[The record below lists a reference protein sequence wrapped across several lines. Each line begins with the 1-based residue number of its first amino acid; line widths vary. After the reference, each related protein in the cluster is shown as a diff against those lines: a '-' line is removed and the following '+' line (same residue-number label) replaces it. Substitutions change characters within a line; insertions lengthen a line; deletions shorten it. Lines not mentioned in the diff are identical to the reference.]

1 VSWQKLND
9 LTLGSQWFAASRNF
23 VGIRVSNRKAVTQY
37 AALPFALKNGQPR
50 VMLVT
55 SRGKGRWIIP
65 KGWPEKDLTPH
76 ACAAKEAYEE
86 AGIVGKIDENPLGT
100 YRYKKRLPSGAKAT
114 FEVEA
119 YLLQV
124 ERQLADWPEK
134 GQRLTRWMA
143 PARAAR
149 LVGEDGLVEL
159 LLSLDGA
166 RTRRTVRPAALGAML
181 ARLRAGFARLGDL
194 WQRPKRRA

>member
-1 VSWQKLND
+1 M
-9 LTLGSQWFAASRNF
+9 
-23 VGIRVSNRKAVTQY
+23 SNRKAVTQY

-65 KGWPEKDLTPH
+65 KGWPEKNQAPH

-100 YRYKKRLPSGAKAT
+100 YRYKKRLRSGAKAT

-134 GQRLTRWMA
+134 GQRITRWMA

-149 LVGEDGLVEL
+149 LVGENGLGEL

-166 RTRRTVRPAALGAML
+166 AARRRPARPAALDGML
-181 ARLRAGFARLGDL
+181 ARLRAGLARLGDL
-194 WQRPKRRA
+194 WQPPKRRA

>member
-1 VSWQKLND
+1 
-9 LTLGSQWFAASRNF
+9 
-23 VGIRVSNRKAVTQY
+23 
-37 AALPFALKNGQPR
+37 
-50 VMLVT
+50 MLVT

-65 KGWPEKDLTPH
+65 KGWPEKNLTPY

-86 AGIVGKIDENPLGT
+86 AGIVGKIDQNPLGT
-100 YRYKKRLPSGAKAT
+100 YRYKKRLRSGAKAI

-119 YLLQV
+119 YLLEV

-134 GQRLTRWMA
+134 GQRVTRWMA

-149 LVGEDGLVEL
+149 LVGEDGLGEL

-166 RTRRTVRPAALGAML
+166 RARRHAVRPVGLDGVLTRLRSGL
-181 ARLRAGFARLGDL
+181 ARLGEL
-194 WQRPKRRA
+194 WQRERRPA

>member
-1 VSWQKLND
+1 
-9 LTLGSQWFAASRNF
+9 
-23 VGIRVSNRKAVTQY
+23 
-37 AALPFALKNGQPR
+37 
-50 VMLVT
+50 MLVT

-65 KGWPEKDLTPH
+65 KGWPEKNLTPY

-86 AGIVGKIDENPLGT
+86 AGIVGKIDKNPLGT
-100 YRYKKRLPSGAKAT
+100 YRYKKRLRSGATAI

-134 GQRLTRWMA
+134 GQRVTRWMA

-149 LVGEDGLVEL
+149 LVGEDGLGEL

-166 RTRRTVRPAALGAML
+166 RRRSLRPAALDGML
-181 ARLRAGFARLGDL
+181 VRLRAGLARLGGL

>member
-1 VSWQKLND
+1 VSK
-9 LTLGSQWFAASRNF
+9 
-23 VGIRVSNRKAVTQY
+23 RKTITQY

-86 AGIVGKIDENPLGT
+86 AGIVGRIGESPLGT
-100 YRYKKRLPSGAKAT
+100 YRYKKRLSSGAMTT
-114 FEVEA
+114 FKVEA
-119 YLLQV
+119 YLLEV
-124 ERQLADWPEK
+124 EHQLMDWPEK
-134 GQRLTRWMA
+134 GQRVTRWMA

-149 LVGEDGLVEL
+149 LVGEDGLVQL
-159 LLSLDGA
+159 LLRLDAPPGRRRRRPPRWPGRRSA
-166 RTRRTVRPAALGAML
+166 RASGLDATL
-181 ARLRAGFARLGDL
+181 AGLLASIARLGKI
-194 WQRPKRRA
+194 WERAKRRA